1 MAKLIF
7 IQDIAYE
14 YMGVMHISSYL
25 KQHGHDCDV
34 IIESLEKQVIR
45 KLEAARPDII
55 GFSTLSGSFKWA
67 LNLSADIKKAF
78 PDIPIIFG
86 GVHVYSNPASVI
98 KFDSIDIICTGEG
111 EIAMKELCDSI
122 DRGRIDTAIEG
133 LWFKHGGGII
143 KNPMSKLIDDLDSLP
158 FPDRAIYWKYPSIE
172 SRNMLPILGSRGC
185 PYTCAYCFIPKAKEI
200 FDGLGKFVR
209 QRSSENIIRELEQCV
224 KQSPKKSV
232 VHFVEDH
239 FGNNRTRTL
248 EVLQKLSSL
257 EPKVKW
263 AGAIRIERFVEEKYV
278 AELSKTN
285 HSILGLAVECGNEA
299 YRNTVLSREVKNS
312 DIIKSADLANKYG
325 IRYVTMNMI
334 GLPGE
339 TFEMAMET
347 LDLNIRLKPEYAN
360 CYVYQPYAETK
371 LKDYGVE
378 HNYFTESVADELGFS
393 FYDRYNK
400 DDKEL
405 QKIINIQ
412 RIFGLVVAFPVLKDP
427 LVWLT
432 KKSWSKKILDGIFGL
447 YYLYYLIKYFNI
459 SASQLIKYMQL
470 WFQSQ
475 YIKKVDPV
483 SDTIAQGKA
492 QFYTHKAKPKV
503 KPV

>member
-1 MAKLIF
+1 
-7 IQDIAYE
+7 
-14 YMGVMHISSYL
+14 
-25 KQHGHDCDV
+25 
-34 IIESLEKQVIR
+34 
-45 KLEAARPDII
+45 
-55 GFSTLSGSFKWA
+55 
-67 LNLSADIKKAF
+67 
-78 PDIPIIFG
+78 
-86 GVHVYSNPASVI
+86 
-98 KFDSIDIICTGEG
+98 
-111 EIAMKELCDSI
+111 MKELCDSL
-122 DRGRIDTAIEG
+122 DTGVINENIEG
-133 LWFKHGGGII
+133 LWFKSDKGII

-158 FPDRAIYWKYPSIE
+158 FPDRQIYWKYPSIE

-209 QRSSENIIRELEQCV
+209 QRSPQSIIKEINECVEL
-224 KQSPKKSV
+224 SPRKSI

-248 EVLQKLSSL
+248 DVLRELSKI
-257 EPKVKW
+257 EPKIKW

-285 HSILGLAVECGNEA
+285 HSILGLAVECGNEE

-312 DIIKSADLANKYG
+312 DIIKSAELSRKYG

-339 TFEMAMET
+339 TYEMALET
-347 LDLNIRLKPEYAN
+347 LDLNIQLKPEYAN

-378 HNYFTESVADELGFS
+378 HKYFTESVADDLGFS

-400 DDKEL
+400 KDSEL
-405 QKIINIQ
+405 QKVINIQ
-412 RIFGLVVAFPVLKDP
+412 RIFGLVVAFPQLKRP

-432 KKSWSKKILDGIFGL
+432 KKTWAKKILDGIFGL

-459 SASQLIKYMQL
+459 SINQLIQFIKL

-475 YIKKVDPV
+475 YIQSKNPV

-492 QFYTHKAKPKV
+492 QFYTPKPKNN
-503 KPV
+503 